1 MALVAATTKGTEWHH
16 APVCI
21 CSLYLSV
28 RVAPVKSS
36 ATGVRGQ
43 TRDDTPRGLMGHATK
58 GARTSA
64 ATAASRLTLSWRPWW
79 WLGRER
85 GDESQAQVCALC
97 KGPKSDSNSAKRRA
111 RAKNNGGPSVGT
123 PQRVRRPGCDPMA
136 RRCRSHSGAFG
147 KRLEGIATLRRDVD
161 IQQRCIAT
169 VEVWRTEPT
178 EASWQSRDI
187 GQNGHMLFNKRRH
200 GELWQWQW
208 NRDTGT

>member
-1 MALVAATTKGTEWHH
+1 MALVATTKGTEWHH
-16 APVCI
+16 APVCV

-28 RVAPVKSS
+28 RVARVKSS
-36 ATGVRGQ
+36 ATAVRGR

-58 GARTSA
+58 GARASV
-64 ATAASRLTLSWRPWW
+64 ATAAGWSWRPWW

-85 GDESQAQVCALC
+85 GGESQAQVCALC

-147 KRLEGIATLRRDVD
+147 KRLEGIATPREEVG
-161 IQQRCIAT
+161 IQQQCIAT
-169 VEVWRTEPT
+169 VEVWRTEAT
-178 EASWQSRDI
+178 EASWLSREI
-187 GQNGHMLFNKRRH
+187 GQSGHMLFNKVPAVAAGSSTR
-200 GELWQWQW
+200 
-208 NRDTGT
+208 